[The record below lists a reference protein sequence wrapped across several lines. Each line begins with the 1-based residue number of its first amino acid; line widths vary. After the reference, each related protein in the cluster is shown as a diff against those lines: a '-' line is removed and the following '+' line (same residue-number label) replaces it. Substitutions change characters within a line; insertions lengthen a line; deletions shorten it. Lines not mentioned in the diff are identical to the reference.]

1 LLLTRPSASSGTNP
15 YTVIPPPP
23 HPVIPTDQRE
33 WRNPQLLLLT
43 RPSTSSGSPHPLSF
57 RHFPSHCYSDRPTGA
72 EEPAVAFPNLAKM
85 IAITAQPQPPNY
97 LSRMDERVYSVYIV
111 ASRSRTLYIGVTGDL
126 RRRIFQ
132 HKWKEYEGFSAK
144 YNCDR
149 LVWFE
154 SYQDISAA
162 ISRETQL
169 KKWNR
174 AKKLTLIER
183 MNTAWLDLSRDW
195 YECEPADYKRA
206 TDGLQS

>member
-1 LLLTRPSASSGTNP
+1 
-15 YTVIPPPP
+15 
-23 HPVIPTDQRE
+23 
-33 WRNPQLLLLT
+33 
-43 RPSTSSGSPHPLSF
+43 
-57 RHFPSHCYSDRPTGA
+57 
-72 EEPAVAFPNLAKM
+72 M

-183 MNTAWLDLSRDW
+183 MNAAWLDLSRDW

-206 TDGLQS
+206 TDGLQSGSKRQTTRPITNPPLSFRPTNGSGAEEPAVGFPHAIKQPVAILPGSRIDKAPHPHPSQPNCRSHQLVASW